1 MSLLFSFILSEMRTF
16 STNYR
21 KNPFMVAYP
30 GSRVSFVI
38 TEYEPVTYAED
49 KVLAK
54 KTNPPTRFK
63 AMKDI
68 YP

>member
-1 MSLLFSFILSEMRTF
+1 MLRLCSFILSEMRTF

-21 KNPFMVAYP
+21 KNQFIAAYP

-38 TEYEPVTYAED
+38 TECEPATYEED

-54 KTNPPTRFK
+54 KTKPLMRFK